1 MKNNTIKLLGIIGI
15 FAISACSRSQENTV
29 NNATSESLK
38 NEIELSAEA
47 FKNATIIV
55 SDLKVGTG
63 STMHKATGKVEVPPQ
78 NLAILHIPL
87 GGYLKSTVLLPGL
100 TFKKGQIL
108 AVAEDVQ
115 FIQIQQ
121 EYLQTKSELAFAE
134 QELNRQKTAFK
145 NQSTN
150 EKSLQEAALTVDSK
164 EILLN
169 ALSEK
174 LLLIGINPVHLT
186 AKNIKKT
193 INILAPFDGFVS
205 SVNAKVGKYFTP
217 SDDLAEL
224 INGADMHLVIT
235 VYEKNIQDFSIGK
248 KIVAYSNEN
257 PSIKYEAT
265 VLQINK
271 HISENRST
279 EIHCH
284 FTRKYPEIYSGMFL
298 NIDFEGHLSSSY
310 QTTSEA
316 VVRVDNVHYI
326 FVPMGGSK
334 FKATPVNIISETDK
348 IVNFTFKGNES
359 SKKIVTA
366 GANTLMMEMRKE

>member
-15 FAISACSRSQENTV
+15 IAISACSHSQENAANTT
-29 NNATSESLK
+29 ASESLT
-38 NEIELSAEA
+38 NEIELSADA
-47 FKNATIIV
+47 FKNAKIVV

-63 STMHKATGKVEVPPQ
+63 STLHKATGKVEVPPQ

-87 GGYLKSTVLLPGL
+87 GGYLKSTILLPGL
-100 TFKKGQIL
+100 TFKKGQVL

-150 EKSLQEAALTVDSK
+150 EKALQEATLMVDSK

-174 LLLIGINPVHLT
+174 LLLLGINPVSLT

-193 INILAPFDGFVS
+193 INIVAPFDGFVS
-205 SVNAKVGKYFTP
+205 SVNAKMGKYFTP

-224 INGADMHLVIT
+224 INSADMHLVIT
-235 VYEKNIQDFSIGK
+235 VYEKNIQDFNIGK
-248 KIVAYSNEN
+248 KVVAYSNEN

-271 HISENRST
+271 HIGENRST

-284 FTRKYPEIYSGMFL
+284 FAKQYPEIYSGMFL
-298 NIDFEGHLSSSY
+298 NIDFEGHLSSSH
-310 QTTSEA
+310 QATSEA
-316 VVRVDNVHYI
+316 VVRVDNIHYV
-326 FVPMGGSK
+326 FVPMGGTK
-334 FKATPVNIISETDK
+334 FKATPVSIMSETDK
-348 IVNFTFKGNES
+348 MVNFSFKENES
-359 SKKIVTA
+359 SKKIVTS
-366 GANTLMMEMRKE
+366 GANTLMMEMKKD